1 MALTEEEMKERFM
14 KFQTI
19 QTHLEKLSEQA
30 QLFNQHNAELDIS
43 TKAVQEIGKTK
54 VDNEILAPVADG
66 IFIKVKLLDNA
77 KLVVNV
83 GSNTTVE
90 RTVEEVVELLQKQ
103 KEEVGMKVIQVEAI
117 MQELNS
123 EAMKIYKEVEK
134 EQEKQQ
140 EQ

>member
-14 KFQTI
+14 KFQMI
-19 QTHLEKLSEQA
+19 QKHLEKLSEQA
-30 QLFNQHNAELDIS
+30 QQFNQHNAELDIS

-54 VDNEILAPVADG
+54 VNNEILAPIADG
-66 IFIKVKLLDNA
+66 IFIKAKLLNNT

-90 RTVEEVVELLQKQ
+90 RTVEEVTELLQKQ
-103 KEEVGMKVIQVEAI
+103 KEEVSMKVIQVEAI

-123 EAMKIYKEVEK
+123 EAMKIYQEVEK